1 MPNQITLPQGIQTI
15 LDEAYRQASVT
26 SVLTSE
32 PSQLRPSNNVH
43 EFCYPQLEVGGLGDY
58 DRNGGY
64 AKNSG
69 VSLEWKTVEADY
81 DRGTKIM
88 VDEMDNQESFDL
100 AFGQAANTL
109 LRDHVAPEGDAFT
122 FAKIAALSGISTD
135 TATIANGSQ
144 FLDAILTAS
153 TAMDEDEVPEENR
166 FLFTTPTLIKSV
178 KALDTT
184 KSREALDGFAGIVKV
199 PRGRFYT
206 AIDLLSGRTDD
217 EISGGWKPSEGG
229 YAKTTDTDIASGKDY
244 YTKSGETYTK
254 VTSPAKADIANYY
267 EKVGVAKPINFLI
280 VHKPAIIKF
289 DRHVAGPTVISPD
302 MNPDADASIVK
313 YRKYGIVDGYEN
325 KRAGIYLSHQ

>member
-1 MPNQITLPQGIQTI
+1 MPNQISLTKGIQTI
-15 LDEAYRQASVT
+15 IDEVYRKAAVT
-26 SVLTSE
+26 SVLDSS
-32 PSQLRPSNNVH
+32 PSQIRPTQNVH
-43 EFCYPQLEVGGLGDY
+43 EFCYPQMEVGGLGDY
-58 DRNGGY
+58 DRASGY
-64 AKNSG
+64 AANSG
-69 VSLEWKTVEADY
+69 VNLVWKTVEADY

-100 AFGQAANTL
+100 AFGQAANVL

-122 FAKIAALSGISTD
+122 FAKISALSGITD
-135 TATIANGSQ
+135 NTDAISGGAQ
-144 FLDAILTAS
+144 FLDAILTA
-153 TAMDEDEVPEENR
+153 TTEMDEDEVPEEQR
-166 FLFTTPTLIKSV
+166 YLFTTSTLLKSV

-206 AIDLLSGRTDD
+206 AIDLLNGRDGD
-217 EISGGWKPSEGG
+217 EIAGGWRPSAGG
-229 YAKTTDTDIASGKDY
+229 YQKTADTDVVAGKDY
-244 YTKSGETYTK
+244 YTLSGSTYTK
-254 VTSPAKADIANYY
+254 VASPAKASIGDYY
-267 EKVGVAKPINFLI
+267 EKVGVAKPINFMI

-313 YRKYGIVDGYEN
+313 YRKYGVVDGYAN